1 MNVIS
6 YRPYEELEGATGARI
21 RYRSPRFM
29 ASDLFPMHG
38 PSISI
43 NGEDFDLQDISMTGL
58 GVLSANDNMVE
69 VGTAAPVL
77 MRYGTETFFEGRGRI
92 VRSQPTNKG
101 LFLGVQLE
109 GDYLNITELRARHR
123 QRMIAHALGADRS
136 RALELVPD
144 AFRRACAD
152 ALHLVRSAKP
162 LLEADDAMDRAEE
175 RALLDMVESEVTPPW
190 MALCNEIDP
199 MIADAYADDKVYLA
213 MKRYTEEVVT
223 PEFLAGPIWNRA
235 YLKPLGYPGDHRVM
249 EHVYAHADRG
259 IDAGET
265 LYAKLLHRLGVA
277 SLICVETRKNLMR
290 EMLTG
295 LLSDRGATDE
305 LSVLSIGCG
314 SSEEVRQ
321 TLFNPILRPVHFTLL
336 DQDQRALDMSFE
348 RLYPETLRH
357 GGKVSLR
364 CLQTGFQRLVNPQSI
379 QPPLPPQDL
388 IYSLGIPD
396 YLKQQR
402 AKRFCRTLFAL
413 LKPGGTLVI
422 ANVQDLPDNGRWR
435 AECIADWTLIYR
447 NREQMLELAQDLD
460 GEAELQEDSTRNILM
475 LKVHKPT

>member
-6 YRPYEELEGATGARI
+6 YRPYEELEGASGARI
-21 RYRSPRFM
+21 RYRSPRFVV
-29 ASDLFPMHG
+29 SELFPLHG
-38 PSISI
+38 PTVAIA
-43 NGEDFDLQDISMTGL
+43 GEEFDLQDISMTGL
-58 GVLSANDNMVE
+58 GVLSANDNSVD
-69 VGTAAPVL
+69 VGVAAPVL

-109 GDYLNITELRARHR
+109 GDYLNITALRERHR
-123 QRMIAHALGADRS
+123 QRMIAYALGEDRR
-136 RALELVPD
+136 RALELVPE

-152 ALHLVRSAKP
+152 ALHLVRSTKP
-162 LLEADDAMDRAEE
+162 LLTSNEILDRAEE
-175 RALLDMVESEVTPPW
+175 RRLLDMVEAEITPPW

-199 MIADAYADDKVYLA
+199 MILDAYGDDQVYRA
-213 MKRYTEEVVT
+213 MKKYTEDVVT

-249 EHVYAHADRG
+249 EHVYAHMDRG

-277 SLICVETRKNLMR
+277 SLICVETRKNMMR
-290 EMLTG
+290 EMLTEM
-295 LLSDRGATDE
+295 LSDQGQTDE
-305 LSVLSIGCG
+305 LNVLSIGCG

-348 RLYPETLRH
+348 RLYPETLSH

-379 QPPLPPQDL
+379 QPALPKQDL

-396 YLKQQR
+396 YLKQPR
-402 AKRFCRTLFAL
+402 AKRFCRTLYSL
-413 LKPGGTLVI
+413 LKPGGSLVI
-422 ANVQDLPDNGRWR
+422 ANVQDLSDNGRWR

-447 NREQMLELAQDLD
+447 SREQMMDLAEDLG
-460 GEAELQEDSTRNILM
+460 GEAELREDSTRNILM
-475 LKVHKPT
+475 LKVAKPA